1 MDRKLDNWIDSYM
14 LFTENS
20 EPPDMFREWCAVS
33 VVAAALQRKCRLDW
47 GSTTFYP
54 NLYIV
59 LTAPAGK
66 ARKGTAMAP
75 ARRFIDKMGIPCAAE
90 AVTREALIRTL
101 KEAEEMTPMG
111 DNAPPMI
118 HSSLTVFSPE
128 LTVFLGYNNV
138 QLMSDLTDWFDCPS
152 KWVYRTKTAGT
163 DDMTGIYLNLIGA
176 TTPDLIRSTL
186 PMDAIGGG
194 LTSRIIFVYEEKK
207 GKIVPYPFLSEDN
220 KRLEE
225 ELYYDI
231 ERIHLLKGRFTCTKS
246 FLELWGDW
254 YTSQE
259 EKNPFG
265 TISTRAFD
273 GYIERR
279 PTQVLKLSMVMNAAR
294 AESMCLDE
302 IDLRKAI
309 DLLER
314 TEVKM
319 PRAFGGIGMSSSS
332 NLTYRILEAITI
344 SGGLTLSGILSRFMY
359 DGNQEEVTSVLNTLS
374 AAGIVKVE
382 VVGGKTV
389 YIATRGV

>member
-1 MDRKLDNWIDSYM
+1 M
-14 LFTENS
+14 
-20 EPPDMFREWCAVS
+20 
-33 VVAAALQRKCRLDW
+33 
-47 GSTTFYP
+47 
-54 NLYIV
+54 
-59 LTAPAGK
+59 
-66 ARKGTAMAP
+66 
-75 ARRFIDKMGIPCAAE
+75 
-90 AVTREALIRTL
+90 
-101 KEAEEMTPMG
+101 
-111 DNAPPMI
+111 
-118 HSSLTVFSPE
+118 
-128 LTVFLGYNNV
+128 
-138 QLMSDLTDWFDCPS
+138 
-152 KWVYRTKTAGT
+152 
-163 DDMTGIYLNLIGA
+163 
-176 TTPDLIRSTL
+176 
-186 PMDAIGGG
+186 
-194 LTSRIIFVYEEKK
+194 YEEKK

-231 ERIHLLKGRFTCTKS
+231 ERIHLLKGRFTCTKT

-265 TISTRAFD
+265 STSTRAFD

-294 AESMCLDE
+294 TESMCLDE

-374 AAGIVKVE
+374 AAGIVKAE
-382 VVGGKTV
+382 VIGGKTI
-389 YIATRGV
+389 YSATRGV